1 MNRGEMI
8 RRHRRAKDLTQV
20 ELAMLV
26 GVSVTAV
33 CAWERGAYSPCPG
46 NAERLS
52 YVLESDDLLTSLLE
66 GHKNPTEAARVA
78 EGFNAIVSGLADA
91 RNYVGRMSG
100 HLSEPMRQT
109 LLSLAFSIV
118 DELADS

>member
-1 MNRGEMI
+1 MNRGEQI
-8 RRHRRAKDLTQV
+8 RRLRRTKDLTQV

-33 CAWERGAYSPCPG
+33 CEWERGAYSPCPR

-66 GHKNPTEAARVA
+66 GHKKTRRLRTGRRGLTPLCLDLPTR
-78 EGFNAIVSGLADA
+78 GI
-91 RNYVGRMSG
+91 MSG
-100 HLSEPMRQT
+100 TCR
-109 LLSLAFSIV
+109 SI
-118 DELADS
+118 

>member
-1 MNRGEMI
+1 MRCDELI
-8 RRHRRAKDLTQV
+8 RRLRRNKDLTQV

-33 CAWERGAYSPCPG
+33 CEWERGPYAPCPR

-52 YVLESDDLLTSLLE
+52 YVLESDELLASLLDGRE
-66 GHKNPTEAARVA
+66 KATAAARRA
-78 EGFNAIVSGLADA
+78 AGFNAIVSGLADA
-91 RNYVGRMSG
+91 RDYIRCMSDM
-100 HLSEPMRQT
+100 SQPMKQT

-118 DELADS
+118 DELTDS